1 VLLCCNAEVSLSQL
15 VTARASKSETNAM
28 YDRVFNIET
37 RMDMDMF
44 LSSELGVES
53 RTMGQEIDGIIN
65 H

>member
-1 VLLCCNAEVSLSQL
+1 MLLCCNAEVSLSQL

-28 YDRVFNIET
+28 YDRVFNVET

>member
-28 YDRVFNIET
+28 YDRVFNVET

-53 RTMGQEIDGIIN
+53 RTMGQEIDGIVN

>member
-28 YDRVFNIET
+28 YDRVFNVET

>member
-1 VLLCCNAEVSLSQL
+1 MLLCCNAEVSLSQL

-28 YDRVFNIET
+28 YDRVFNVET

-53 RTMGQEIDGIIN
+53 RTMGQEIDGIVN

>member
-1 VLLCCNAEVSLSQL
+1 MLLCCNAEVSLSQL

>member
-1 VLLCCNAEVSLSQL
+1 MLCCNAEVSLSQL